1 MKRKYL
7 AALLALTLLFGLSLP
22 ASAEELLDT
31 PETIHITSAEEFL
44 TFAENCVLDS
54 WSQNKQVLLTADISL
69 EETDFA
75 SIPTFGG
82 SFDGGGHTISGLSL
96 TQSLSPAG
104 LFGILQ
110 PTAVVKNLTVQGIVA
125 PGGDGLSVGGVAGE
139 NYGTVENGTFIG
151 TVVGKTNTGGI
162 AGMNYG
168 TLRACRAEGSVTGD
182 NRTGGITG
190 YNCGS
195 LTSCR
200 SSASVNTESVD
211 PTINPKD
218 IRLDFSMDF
227 SKTANLDASD
237 AASDTGGIAGYSS
250 GTITSCVNS
259 GSVGYPH
266 IGYNLGGIVGRS
278 CGFVEGCRNEGFIT
292 GRKDVGGVV
301 GQIEPHI
308 QTILSP
314 DYLET
319 LSKQFEN
326 LGGLVSRAGSNGA
339 DMGGDVQSCIQ
350 TLTGYQSSARSA
362 LESLVSGA
370 ASGEVNEEALSSLGS
385 AVQGMAST
393 SGDLRNAIGQG
404 VDTLTNDISA
414 ISGQISAISR
424 TFALATEDAKKETV
438 TDISEVD
445 LDAITEGLVG
455 SCQNSAAVEGDLN
468 VGGIT
473 GVMGLESTA
482 DPEDDAPSG
491 NLTQRRRYEL
501 KAIVR
506 NCENTGRI
514 TGKRSYVGGICG
526 RMELGLICESRGF
539 GTITSEN
546 GDYVGGI
553 AGLTGGTIRNCFAK
567 CTLSGGSY
575 IGGIVGSGIAEDY
588 SGDSSTVSGCYSMV
602 EIPEAEQYVGA
613 IAGVN
618 TGVFTGNFFVSDTL
632 AGINR
637 VSYFALAQP
646 ISYDALRSED
656 FLPSSLK
663 TFTLSFVSDGQ
674 TLKTVPFHYGDS
686 FDDSVFPELPQ
697 REGCYARWSTTNLT
711 DLRFDTVVEA
721 SYYPY
726 ITSLRSTQARP
737 EGKPMLFVQGQFQDR
752 DNLTIVPGTTSF
764 PETEE
769 HPVLEQWHISIPA
782 DGLESHTVRYL
793 PTQADAVVY
802 LLRNGSWSKASTE
815 EMGSYLAFE
824 AAGAEVEIAVTAAPV
839 ANMRWIILAAAS
851 VVLLLILGLL
861 LWKRKRKTEKKPF
874 KRRWWLL
881 ALLLLACAG
890 AILLY
895 RYFPQ
900 TRAGQTVQA
909 YDLLKTY
916 LEQPEQQMH
925 LSVKTQIEN
934 QDVGFTANIRRVHTG
949 DTYITEISEGTR
961 KLYYTEGVVF
971 LENGAAFRLNE
982 AAPDYSALLE
992 NTLEI
997 CKQADIT
1004 AVDGIYTI
1012 TVDGSQAT
1020 QSLRLLMPSVQA
1032 LLPEANRLTVDLIT
1046 DNGTL
1051 SQLRFTGAGNLTDSV
1066 KTPFS
1071 LSAIVE
1077 FLPASGD
1084 VTIPKPVAQ
1093 AVSTG
1098 NYQAQELYSDDL
1110 VRLIDA
1116 WTRLR
1121 SKNPVAAAVTLE
1133 ASCGELALS
1142 DAFSYCQWLASGIT
1156 IRGMEKDGKTCYF
1169 TDNAVCDENGRTL
1182 SASAVGNLDLAKLLD
1197 IALKNMENTEFKCR
1211 QNDTASVYTFTLNKE
1226 GMEQLVHSV
1235 CPKAEKLEITGEK
1248 GSIQLKIVDGS
1259 LQSVEIT
1266 CDGSG
1271 KLLTAAVDIRLS
1283 LKAQLQNDSPG
1294 PGLPDAVR
1302 QALEK

>member
-22 ASAEELLDT
+22 AAAEELLDT

-250 GTITSCVNS
+250 GTITSCANS

-278 CGFVEGCRNEGFIT
+278 CGFVEACRNEGFIT

-319 LSKQFEN
+319 LSKQFES

-385 AVQGMAST
+385 AVQGMANT
-393 SGDLRNAIGQG
+393 SGDLHNAIGQG

-646 ISYDALRSED
+646 ISYDALHSED

-674 TLKTVPFHYGDS
+674 ALKTVPFHYGDS

-861 LWKRKRKTEKKPF
+861 LWKWKKQTIF

-1012 TVDGSQAT
+1012 TVEGSQAT

-1133 ASCGELALS
+1133 ASCGELAFS
-1142 DAFSYCQWLASGIT
+1142 DAFSYYQWLASGIT

-1197 IALKNMENTEFKCR
+1197 TALKNMENTEFKCR

-1226 GMEQLVHSV
+1226 GMEQLVHGV
-1235 CPKAEKLEITGEK
+1235 FPKAEKLEITGEK

-1271 KLLTAAVDIRLS
+1271 KLLTAAVDIRFS
-1283 LKAQLQNDSPG
+1283 LKAQLQNDSPE
-1294 PGLPDAVR
+1294 PALPDVVR
-1302 QALEK
+1302 QALDK